1 MEGSCEES
9 VVTAKNGTAKNK
21 EKRRILLPPK
31 GDTMLY
37 NAKNGTIH
45 IGNTEMDYIR
55 FGTGGK
61 VLVMLPGLGDGLRSV
76 KGTALPMAVAYRG
89 FAKEFTVYA
98 FSRKNGLPEGY
109 TTKEMAA
116 DQAAAM
122 ELLGIPKADVLGV
135 SMGGM
140 IAQYLAID
148 YPEMVGKLTL
158 AVTSARP
165 NPILTE
171 SIGEWVSCAKRGDHT
186 AFMDSNVRRIY
197 SEAYYR
203 KNRWLV
209 PIMGK
214 LTKPKSYDRFFIQ
227 ADACLKHNAFDDLYQ
242 IQAPTLVIGGEHDN
256 VLGGGASREIAAQIP
271 GAELRMYE
279 QWGHGLYEEAGD
291 FNQTALHFL
300 DAF

>member
-1 MEGSCEES
+1 
-9 VVTAKNGTAKNK
+9 
-21 EKRRILLPPK
+21 
-31 GDTMLY
+31 MLY
-37 NAKNGTIH
+37 NAKNGTLK
-45 IGNTEMDYIR
+45 IGGSEMDYIR
-55 FGTGGK
+55 FGTGERI
-61 VLVMLPGLGDGLRSV
+61 LVMLPGLGDGLRSV

-122 ELLGIPKADVLGV
+122 EQLGIQKADVLGV

-148 YPEMVGKLTL
+148 YPEKVGKLIL

-165 NPILTE
+165 NPVLTE

-197 SEAYYR
+197 SEEYYR

-209 PIMGK
+209 PIMGR
-214 LTKPKSYDRFFIQ
+214 LTKPKTYDRFFIQ
-227 ADACLKHNAFDDLYQ
+227 AEACLKHNAFENLHQ
-242 IQAPTLVIGGEHDN
+242 IQAPTLVIGGEKDN
-256 VLGGGASREIAAQIP
+256 TLGGEASREIAAEIP
-271 GAELRMYE
+271 GAQLRMYE
-279 QWGHGLYEEAGD
+279 QWGHGLYEEAKD
-291 FNQTALHFL
+291 FNQTVLDFL